1 MDSLLRKVRFIEIKG
16 VSKKFGKDVVL
27 QDVNLTI
34 EQGDIFGIIGKSGSG
49 KTTLLNL
56 ISGFLDPSQGAV
68 SYVSSVDQ
76 SEKDLH
82 DHFKRIKRHIGFT
95 PQHSAVYPK
104 LTILENLY
112 HFGSMYGLKK
122 ETLQRNAEN
131 LLHFTNLFQHKNKIS
146 EQLSGG
152 MLKRLD
158 IACSLMHKP
167 KLLFLD
173 EPTANLD
180 PIMERDIINLIKAV
194 NEQGITVVVASHHLE
209 SIERVSSKFAIIEK
223 GVVQSY
229 GDMDAVRKPYLQ
241 DTIRINVRA
250 GKDNTKVVEIAK
262 ELDVSRILDSGHQ
275 ITLFPTNTGSTITKL
290 LQRLQ
295 DEGLSMDDIEL
306 RKLSLKDVFHRIT
319 EAQE

>member
-1 MDSLLRKVRFIEIKG
+1 MIVQFIEIKG
-16 VSKKFGKDVVL
+16 VSKQFGKDVVL

-34 EQGDIFGIIGKSGSG
+34 EQGDVFGIIGTSGSG

-56 ISGFLDPSQGAV
+56 ISGFMEPTQGNV
-68 SYVSSVDQ
+68 SYVSNVDQ

-82 DHFKRIKRHIGFT
+82 DHFKHIKRHIGFT

-104 LTILENLY
+104 LTVMENLM
-112 HFGSMYGLKK
+112 HFGYMYGLRK
-122 ETLQRNAEN
+122 ETLLRNAEN
-131 LLHFTNLFQHKNKIS
+131 LLHFTNLYKHKSKVA

-152 MLKRLD
+152 MQKRLD

-180 PIMERDIINLIKAV
+180 PVMERDIINLIKAV
-194 NEQGITVVVASHHLE
+194 NEQGITVVLASHHLE
-209 SIERVSSKFAIIEK
+209 SIERISSKFAIIDH

-229 GDMDAVRKPYLQ
+229 GDMEAVRKPYLQ

-250 GKDNTKVVEIAK
+250 GCDNAKVVEIAQ
-262 ELDVSRILDSGHQ
+262 ELDVSKILDTGHQ
-275 ITLFPTNTGSTITKL
+275 VTLFPTNTGSAMTQL

-295 DEGLSMDDIEL
+295 EEGLGMDDIEV
-306 RKLSLKDVFHRIT
+306 RKLSLKDIFHRIT
-319 EAQE
+319 EEEK